1 MTKTFEIFWTDLTE
15 ECQKGLAEF
24 LKLED
29 GDDGNYT
36 FFPLTVLEIE
46 EKLDDE

>member
-15 ECQKGLAEF
+15 ECQKELANF
-24 LKLED
+24 LNLED

-36 FFPLTVLEIE
+36 FIPLATLEV
-46 EKLDDE
+46 EKELDDE

>member
-15 ECQKGLAEF
+15 ECQKEF
-24 LKLED
+24 AKFLGLED

-36 FFPLTVLEIE
+36 FIPITVLEVE
-46 EKLDDE
+46 EELNDE